1 MKKYIKI
8 ASFLILLGTS
18 LVSCSPDFLD
28 VVPQGNQLAVT
39 TNDYDLLMNF
49 RGFYYYEAG
58 GAVQA
63 PLWLGDEISANGADL
78 NTNNVLSQRLF
89 RWDDVIYQPSDDTF
103 SMNRDLISGLG
114 NIYTCNKVINEVMSS
129 AEGTDEKKKSL
140 RAEAMATRAFETFF
154 MTNLYTKP
162 YTAATASTDLGFPVI
177 TTADATLKSFERG
190 TVQQT
195 YDFIIS
201 DLTKAIADL
210 PLQNTIRTRMSKPA
224 AEGLLGKVYL
234 FMGKYTEA
242 LPLLNQAFADLQ
254 ASSTA
259 PRLYDYNVEFGT
271 GGSFLPIDYYSGPNA
286 PGNNRNDLTESI
298 LSKVCYN
305 AYSGN
310 GPGINGSTISN
321 ETAALYASSDL
332 RLNLYSPTY
341 QYGDANP
348 YGRLRK
354 YAAQYTR
361 FGLELSEL
369 YLLRAECKARLND
382 LTGAIEDVETLRKN
396 RMPVG
401 DATVPSNIAG
411 NQVALI
417 KFILEERIR
426 EFANE
431 GYRWFDM
438 RRLSVDPNA
447 EIAATVKTT
456 HISYDD
462 SNVATTYNLRPE
474 RLTLRFPIAYI
485 NANPGME
492 NNQ

>member
-8 ASFLILLGTS
+8 TSFLLLFGT
-18 LVSCSPDFLD
+18 VTSCSTDFLD
-28 VVPQGNQLAVT
+28 VVPQGSQLAVT
-39 TNDYDLLMNF
+39 TNDYNLLMNY
-49 RGFYYYEAG
+49 RSFYYYEAG
-58 GAVQA
+58 SAMQT
-63 PLWLGDEISANGADL
+63 PIWMGDEISANESDM
-78 NTNNVLSQRLF
+78 NSNNILSQRLF
-89 RWDDVIYQPSDDTF
+89 RWEDVIYQPSDNSF
-103 SMNRDLISGLG
+103 SMNRDLNIGLSS
-114 NIYTCNKVINEVMSS
+114 IYVCNKIINEVMTSK
-129 AEGTDEKKKSL
+129 EGTDAEKRSL
-140 RAEAMATRAFETFF
+140 KAEAMATRAFENFM

-162 YTAATASTDLGFPVI
+162 YSAASASTDPGFPVI
-177 TTADATLKSFERG
+177 TTADATLKIFDRG

-201 DLTKAIADL
+201 DLIQAIADL
-210 PLQNTIRTRMSKPA
+210 PVQNTIRTRMSRPA

-234 FMGKYTEA
+234 FMGKYAEA
-242 LPLLNQAFADLQ
+242 LPYLNAAFADIQ
-254 ASSTA
+254 ASSDA
-259 PRLYDYNVEFGT
+259 PRLYDYNVEFAD
-271 GGSFLPIDYYSGPNA
+271 GGSFLPIDSYSGPNS
-286 PGNNRNDLTESI
+286 PGNIQNNLTESV

-305 AYSGN
+305 PFSGN
-310 GPGINGSTISN
+310 GPGINGTTISD
-321 ETAALYASSDL
+321 ETVALYASSDL
-332 RLNLYSPTY
+332 RLNFYSPTY
-341 QYGDANP
+341 QYGDENP

-382 LTGAIEDVETLRKN
+382 LSGAIQDVEMLRKN
-396 RMPVG
+396 RMPVA

-447 EIAATVKTT
+447 EIAATVKKV
-456 HISYDD
+456 HISYDN
-462 SNVATTYNLRPE
+462 SNAATTYNLRPE
-474 RLTLRFPIAYI
+474 RLTLQFPIAYI

-492 NNQ
+492 NNK